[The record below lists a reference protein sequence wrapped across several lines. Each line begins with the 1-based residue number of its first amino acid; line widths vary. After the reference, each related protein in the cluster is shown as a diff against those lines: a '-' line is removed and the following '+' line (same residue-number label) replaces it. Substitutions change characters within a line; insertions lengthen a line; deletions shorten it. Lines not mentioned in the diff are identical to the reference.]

1 MAQLQQFLPILLI
14 IGVFYFLIIRP
25 QQKRASAQRAML
37 AAIKPGDE
45 IVTVGGLYAV
55 IIEVGERIRVR
66 VADGSELELAK
77 QAIAQVVA
85 PKDAPAPDA
94 DDDVEDEAA
103 EPAGGEPERT
113 PGLPTRAIRRCHS
126 RGAVDVGGSAALA
139 VPEWNKAPARS
150 CD

>member
-25 QQKRASAQRAML
+25 QQKRATAQREML
-37 AAIKPGDE
+37 ASIKSGDE
-45 IVTVGGLYAV
+45 IVTVGGIYAV

-85 PKDAPAPDA
+85 PKDAAAPEA
-94 DDDVEDEAA
+94 ADDVEDADDETVEADLEEDA
-103 EPAGGEPERT
+103 QPAMESESPE
-113 PGLPTRAIRRCHS
+113 S
-126 RGAVDVGGSAALA
+126 
-139 VPEWNKAPARS
+139 
-150 CD
+150 

>member
-25 QQKRASAQRAML
+25 QQKRATAQREML
-37 AAIKPGDE
+37 ASIKSGDE
-45 IVTVGGLYAV
+45 IVTVGGIYAV

-85 PKDAPAPDA
+85 PKDAAA
-94 DDDVEDEAA
+94 AEAADDVEDADDETVEADLEEGA
-103 EPAGGEPERT
+103 QPAIESESPE
-113 PGLPTRAIRRCHS
+113 S
-126 RGAVDVGGSAALA
+126 
-139 VPEWNKAPARS
+139 
-150 CD
+150 

>member
-25 QQKRASAQRAML
+25 QQKRATAQREML
-37 AAIKPGDE
+37 ASIKSGDE
-45 IVTVGGLYAV
+45 IVTVGGIYAV

-85 PKDAPAPDA
+85 PKGAAA
-94 DDDVEDEAA
+94 AEAADDVEDADDGTVEADLEEDA
-103 EPAGGEPERT
+103 QPAMESESPE
-113 PGLPTRAIRRCHS
+113 C
-126 RGAVDVGGSAALA
+126 
-139 VPEWNKAPARS
+139 
-150 CD
+150 